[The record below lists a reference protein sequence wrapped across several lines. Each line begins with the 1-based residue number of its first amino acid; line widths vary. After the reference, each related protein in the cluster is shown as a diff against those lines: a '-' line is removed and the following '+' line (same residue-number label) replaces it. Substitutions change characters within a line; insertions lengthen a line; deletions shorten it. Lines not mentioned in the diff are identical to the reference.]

1 MAAHAFPLF
10 RTFARDTRG
19 AAGIELGFGAV
30 ALLTIAM
37 LCFDL
42 YSLVRVNTAGARSAV
57 AMAEYVS
64 REAAPDGDQMAALAR
79 FLHRQE
85 FGAPADVVYVVSAVR
100 RPPGEDLDLNR
111 TVPAMALL
119 LDVEPSAGLDQLFDV
134 AGRMPPDAQMLD
146 GVRAERS
153 DRISLYAYRLGSSPP
168 PAPPMPALDWLLG
181 QLRHRSQLVLVDG
194 LDDPEAHFSAARGG
208 RCAGSCRRAH
218 VRGSCPR
225 GTHPRS
231 ASAAARHRFWCRTIR
246 ARSNRRRWRLLFW
259 TRGSRPLRTW

>member
-64 REAAPDGDQMAALAR
+64 REATPDGDQMAALGR

-85 FGAPADVVYVVSAVR
+85 FGAPADVVYVVSAVH
-100 RPPGEDLDLNR
+100 RPPGGNPAEVLWADDTIRFGAAGTTETLAGECTRRGTAGWR
-111 TVPAMALL
+111 TALL
-119 LDVEPSAGLDQLFDV
+119 GNPETSGMVEGEV
-134 AGRMPPDAQMLD
+134 AIVAEVCARPMREGMLTSRFVSGD
-146 GVRAERS
+146 
-153 DRISLYAYRLGSSPP
+153 IYRLYILPSRDRQEIPAQPVYSMSTEGTDTTSPF
-168 PAPPMPALDWLLG
+168 G
-181 QLRHRSQLVLVDG
+181 GGVL
-194 LDDPEAHFSAARGG
+194 
-208 RCAGSCRRAH
+208 AGAGVS
-218 VRGSCPR
+218 
-225 GTHPRS
+225 
-231 ASAAARHRFWCRTIR
+231 
-246 ARSNRRRWRLLFW
+246 
-259 TRGSRPLRTW
+259 